1 MDNRCVSCG
10 EIIPEGRMVCPNCEK
25 IYETVGIRFVRSC
38 DSKNNCEESKKV
50 SVSMIDG
57 HIDEKMTPQ
66 EAIEI
71 IKIAI
76 AEVEWNYP
84 MEYAVAFENAIS
96 ALENQ
101 IAKKPIETAP
111 DGHSDYYCSACDAF
125 LGDDSEI
132 GADCLKPTY
141 CPQCG
146 QALDW
151 SEEE

>member
-1 MDNRCVSCG
+1 
-10 EIIPEGRMVCPNCEK
+10 
-25 IYETVGIRFVRSC
+25 
-38 DSKNNCEESKKV
+38 
-50 SVSMIDG
+50 
-57 HIDEKMTPQ
+57 MTPQ
-66 EAIEI
+66 EAIKELKCQEKMRSKGI
-71 IKIAI
+71 DYRVNNVVIN
-76 AEVEWNYP
+76 E
-84 MEYAVAFENAIS
+84 AIS

>member
-1 MDNRCVSCG
+1 
-10 EIIPEGRMVCPNCEK
+10 
-25 IYETVGIRFVRSC
+25 
-38 DSKNNCEESKKV
+38 
-50 SVSMIDG
+50 
-57 HIDEKMTPQ
+57 MTPQ
-66 EAIEI
+66 EVYNKLYARYVF
-71 IKIAI
+71 I
-76 AEVEWNYP
+76 AEGIFDSYEVTDEL
-84 MEYAVAFENAIS
+84 FS
-96 ALENQ
+96 ALEKQ